1 MVGQAALPTGRGTGT
16 AVGLGA
22 PVGIGKSPGGDPEPT
37 GKGGVTPVDS
47 GLEMLIGDAA
57 ANAERPARSM
67 AVAYML
73 RVVDMLFEV
82 GVVDV
87 YKCLVDSDSCVGRKS
102 GILKAG

>member
-1 MVGQAALPTGRGTGT
+1 
-16 AVGLGA
+16 
-22 PVGIGKSPGGDPEPT
+22 
-37 GKGGVTPVDS
+37 
-47 GLEMLIGDAA
+47 MLIGDAA